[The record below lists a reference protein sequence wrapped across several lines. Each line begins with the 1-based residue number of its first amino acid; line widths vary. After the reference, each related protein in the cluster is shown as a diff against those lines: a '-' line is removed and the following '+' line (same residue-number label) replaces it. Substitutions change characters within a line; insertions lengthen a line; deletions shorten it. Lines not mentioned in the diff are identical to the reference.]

1 MVSQVYIGIM
11 MTRILLAMI
20 LSVKMVKNHEKPQGE
35 NISVFLDSQN
45 SHNFHQNQAILMG
58 FFGHS
63 GQFICLE
70 SFYDDQKSLHA
81 LSDG

>member
-1 MVSQVYIGIM
+1 MVSHMYIDIM
-11 MTRILLAMI
+11 MTRILLAKI
-20 LSVKMVKNHEKPQGE
+20 LSVKMVKNHEKPPGE
-35 NISVFLDSQN
+35 NISVFLNLQN
-45 SHNFHQNQAILMG
+45 SLD
-58 FFGHS
+58 FFGHN